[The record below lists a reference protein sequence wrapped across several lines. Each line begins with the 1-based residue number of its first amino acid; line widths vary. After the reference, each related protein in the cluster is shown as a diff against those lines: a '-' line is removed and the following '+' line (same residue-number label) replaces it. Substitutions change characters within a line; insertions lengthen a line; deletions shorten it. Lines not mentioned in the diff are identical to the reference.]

1 MAEAIAVLKERGAVV
16 VDPANIPSV
25 VDANPERNFL
35 RWEVCRGTEGPKGK
49 DAHCSVVF
57 KYGMKRDFSKWLA
70 SLGPAAPVKTLG
82 ELRNWNLARRNAG
95 TLKFSQSQLDNSD
108 EMDVEADRARYLAD
122 RAKDIEL
129 SGPSGIDA
137 VCEPSGSTRCSS
149 RWTPARSCPRGR
161 GIRRSSCHSRW
172 SRTPRRHRSRRDS
185 RRGRCRSG

>member
-1 MAEAIAVLKERGAVV
+1 
-16 VDPANIPSV
+16 
-25 VDANPERNFL
+25 
-35 RWEVCRGTEGPKGK
+35 
-49 DAHCSVVF
+49 VVF

-149 RWTPARSCPRGR
+149 RWTPARSCPRRR

-172 SRTPRRHRSRRDS
+172 SRTPDATVPAGIRDAADAVRGELR
-185 RRGRCRSG
+185 RRGVQRAAPDRACLRPRAGDQAMRAAAALSMIAVDWGEK